1 MDHDYIKEPEK
12 KEKDELAQLVGF
24 KIGKEHFGVN
34 ILMVQEIIRSAPIT
48 AVPNSP
54 DFVEGVI
61 NLRGS
66 IIPVIELRKRLNLYR
81 ATEHQGKDWILIVD
95 VDSRVTGFLVD
106 SVTKVIK
113 IHKKSIEPP
122 PDIIVA
128 GLKSQYIKGV
138 CEIGKGLL
146 ILLDFSRILQVEEIR
161 KLKEFGQDDN
171 SLPASYRPR
180 RALAASPEGL

>member
-1 MDHDYIKEPEK
+1 MDQEYTKGPEK
-12 KEKDELAQLVGF
+12 KEKDEVAQLVGF

-66 IIPVIELRKRLNLYR
+66 IIPVIELRKRLNLYH
-81 ATEHQGKDWILIVD
+81 ADEDHGKDWILIVN
-95 VDSRVTGFLVD
+95 VDSRVTGFIVD
-106 SVTKVIK
+106 SVTKVLK
-113 IHKKSIEPP
+113 IQKNSIEPP

-146 ILLDFSRILQVEEIR
+146 ILLDFSRILQVDEIR
-161 KLKEFGQDDN
+161 RLKEFGQDDS
-171 SLPASYRPR
+171 SLPVSYRPDR
-180 RALAASPEGL
+180 TAAASPEGL